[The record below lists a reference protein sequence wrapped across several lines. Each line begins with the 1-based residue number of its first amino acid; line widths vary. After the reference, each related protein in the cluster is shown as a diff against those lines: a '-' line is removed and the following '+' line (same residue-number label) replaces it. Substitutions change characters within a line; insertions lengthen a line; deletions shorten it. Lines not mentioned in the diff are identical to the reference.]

1 MLQLYEPLCTPR
13 EEWTNENYNDTA
25 DTTICATN
33 GKSLKAGKLSNSPLT
48 ISQPQIRYQT
58 SKLHMSFF
66 LTPFHTKSPSPPS
79 TPTLLHH
86 RPFKCPLCQNFPHAF
101 RYAASCS
108 DKLQRSFDGRRGSGA
123 ILQDQI
129 PLTAGAAPA
138 GRHGRDLPS
147 SRWCCVDPKR
157 SSRSA
162 KSGNPG
168 HARWKGSPRSVNA
181 DW

>member
-1 MLQLYEPLCTPR
+1 MRIAVMLLIQRPMV
-13 EEWTNENYNDTA
+13 
-25 DTTICATN
+25 TN

-86 RPFKCPLCQNFPHAF
+86 RPFKCPLCQNSPHAF

-108 DKLQRSFDGRRGSGA
+108 EKLQDPSMAAEDQAQSSKIRYHSLPAQHRRVATGATCHRPGGAVSIQSAQVAAQSQEILDTQDGKGLPDQSMPTGRGDAQSRARALHRRY
-123 ILQDQI
+123 
-129 PLTAGAAPA
+129 
-138 GRHGRDLPS
+138 
-147 SRWCCVDPKR
+147 
-157 SSRSA
+157 
-162 KSGNPG
+162 
-168 HARWKGSPRSVNA
+168 
-181 DW
+181 